1 MGTNANKRCG
11 DELSPST
18 TSFSGKHPD
27 FANDVPDSFRN
38 APAHRREFDY
48 ARDPFIAKQLEAM
61 KLTEAQRR
69 GDSERGGG
77 SEMVK
82 RDKPHPELRP
92 EHEQAPIRE
101 TFNRAW
107 LREQREARL
116 NELEW
121 QRAERR
127 KCPEHSMQMEWGKK
141 NSNSAG
147 RSARRFRKLNH
158 TGAFFIASFTGIC
171 SLFVRVLYGREG
183 HEIMDKYP
191 SRHRLE

>member
-1 MGTNANKRCG
+1 MDTNANKRYG
-11 DELSPST
+11 DELSPQT

-38 APAHRREFDY
+38 APLQRQEFDY
-48 ARDPFIAKQLEAM
+48 ARDPYIAKQIRAM
-61 KLTEAQRR
+61 ELTEAQRR
-69 GDSERGGG
+69 GESERSGG

-92 EHEQAPIRE
+92 EHEQGPIRE

-116 NELEW
+116 ADLER

-127 KCPEHSMQMEWGKK
+127 ENPEHSIYRDREEQRQKQ
-141 NSNSAG
+141 
-147 RSARRFRKLNH
+147 
-158 TGAFFIASFTGIC
+158 
-171 SLFVRVLYGREG
+171 YGPER
-183 HEIMDKYP
+183 
-191 SRHRLE
+191 

>member
-1 MGTNANKRCG
+1 MGTNANKRYS
-11 DELSPST
+11 DELSPNT

-27 FANDVPDSFRN
+27 LANDVPDSFRN
-38 APAHRREFDY
+38 APPHRREFDY
-48 ARDPFIAKQLEAM
+48 ARDPYIAKQLKAM
-61 KLTEAQRR
+61 ELTEAQRR
-69 GDSERGGG
+69 GESDRSGG

-116 NELEW
+116 NELER

-127 KCPEHSMQMEWGKK
+127 ETPEHSIHRDREEQ
-141 NSNSAG
+141 
-147 RSARRFRKLNH
+147 RQH
-158 TGAFFIASFTGIC
+158 Q
-171 SLFVRVLYGREG
+171 YGPER
-183 HEIMDKYP
+183 
-191 SRHRLE
+191 

>member
-1 MGTNANKRCG
+1 MAANDNHGKAVA
-11 DELSPST
+11 SHT

-27 FANDVPDSFRN
+27 FAGDVPDSFRN
-38 APAHRREFDY
+38 APPHRREFDY
-48 ARDPFIAKQLEAM
+48 ARDPYIAKQLEAM

-69 GDSERGGG
+69 GESEQSGG

-116 NELEW
+116 NELER

-127 KCPEHSMQMEWGKK
+127 HENSDYSMQMEQEEKRQPQRG
-141 NSNSAG
+141 
-147 RSARRFRKLNH
+147 
-158 TGAFFIASFTGIC
+158 
-171 SLFVRVLYGREG
+171 
-183 HEIMDKYP
+183 
-191 SRHRLE
+191 LER